1 MTTTTEDRNA
11 RRRALYAE
19 KKQTRTD
26 AQAGANALANV
37 AALNLNL
44 RSDGFISQTTGAGI
58 SGVDK
63 FTSYTFSAAADL
75 DDECLA
81 DLYRDNDIAA
91 KIVELVTKD
100 ALRNGYSLESGDF
113 SDGEAADIVEQVET
127 EFKLT
132 NAVERARIYGRLFG
146 GGAVMIGSESGKL
159 TSQRE
164 DEKTMKFLR
173 PVSRVDLTSAS
184 WDADVASKGYSRVL
198 SYDYKTATFTG
209 EVNGQPTTVGGE
221 MIEAH
226 TSYFAEFYGVLTTDK
241 RFRELEGWGDSV
253 LRRAYEAIKQ
263 FEAAYSAVLHA
274 LAESSVPVYKVE
286 GLLRMLASENSD
298 LLAARFALLNA
309 GKSNY
314 RAIVLGENEEFERV
328 AAQLAEAANVVG
340 AAMNRVSGASGMPS
354 TVLWGQSPQGMNSTG
369 TSDLEIWNQQVA
381 KEQTLEL
388 GPVILDLYRAILS
401 DPEGPTG
408 GEVPDD
414 LAVRFPPLLTP
425 SIQDQVNNYAQV
437 AGADVGYVTAQV
449 LKPEEVALSRAKQKG
464 TLFPS
469 IDIDKLEAGLA
480 TDAEN
485 SVVEENALA
494 STAGGLAAPES
505 PEAGSPDA
513 LDIPAGSEPQK
524 AALNGAQISGLV
536 AIATTAADGT
546 LPLETAKAIAA
557 ASYPL
562 DAAALDAIFGPL
574 PDGKCEEEEAKPD
587 PINPLLGLGAPAPG
601 EEEDPKAPAPGL
613 PPAPKKGA
621 FPPAKK

>member
-1 MTTTTEDRNA
+1 MNTEARNA
-11 RRRALYAE
+11 RRRELYAA
-19 KKQTRTD
+19 KKQQRTD
-26 AQAGANALANV
+26 AEAGANALANV
-37 AALNLNL
+37 ASLDLAI
-44 RSDGFISQTTGAGI
+44 RQDGFVSAQTGAGVA
-58 SGVDK
+58 GTDK
-63 FTSYTFSAAADL
+63 FTGYSFASAEDL

-81 DLYRDNDIAA
+81 DLYRDSDIAA

-113 SDGEAADIVEQVET
+113 SDGEAADVVEKVET
-127 EFKLT
+127 QFKLT
-132 NAVERARIYGRLFG
+132 DAVERARIYGRLFG
-146 GGAVMIGSESGKL
+146 GGAVMYGSESGKL
-159 TSQRE
+159 TSPRE

-173 PVSRVDLTSAS
+173 PISRVDLTSAS
-184 WDADVASKGYSRVL
+184 WDADVASQGYSKVL
-198 SYDYKTATFTG
+198 TYDYKTATFTG
-209 EVNGQPTTVGGE
+209 EVEGRTQTIGGAV
-221 MIEAH
+221 IEAH

-253 LRRAYEAIKQ
+253 LRRSYEAIKQ
-263 FEAAYSAVLHA
+263 FEAAYQSVLHA
-274 LAESSVPVYKVE
+274 LAESSVPVYTVQ
-286 GLLRMLASENSD
+286 GLLRMLASENAD
-298 LLAARFALLNA
+298 LLQARFALLNQ

-314 RAIVLGENEEFERV
+314 RAIVLGENEKFERV

-340 AAMNRVSGASGMPS
+340 AAMNRVSGAAGMPS
-354 TVLWGQSPQGMNSTG
+354 TLLWGQSPQGMNSTG
-369 TSDLEIWNQQVA
+369 TSDLEIWNQQVQ

-388 GPVILDLYRAILS
+388 GPVILELYRAVLS
-401 DPEGPTG
+401 DPDGPTQG
-408 GEVPDD
+408 NVPDD

-449 LKPEEVALSRAKQKG
+449 LKPEQVALSRAKQKG

-469 IDIDKLEAGLA
+469 IDIEALEAGLA

-494 STAGGLAAPES
+494 STAGGPAAPETA
-505 PEAGSPDA
+505 EAGSPDA

-574 PDGKCEEEEAKPD
+574 PDGKFEEEEAKPD
-587 PINPLLGLGAPAPG
+587 PVNPLLGIGAPAPG